1 MTDSTQTVPVPDA
14 NPPQKPTQQHWMV
27 RVLIWVFGSVLV
39 FFSTSLL
46 IIGVALAMAYPN
58 LPDISH
64 LQDYRPKL
72 PLRVL
77 TQDGVLLAEFGE
89 ERRQL
94 TRIADIPKVMKD
106 AVLAIE
112 DARF

>member
-1 MTDSTQTVPVPDA
+1 MHLLFWGLGLAVA
-14 NPPQKPTQQHWMV
+14 G
-27 RVLIWVFGSVLV
+27 LA
-39 FFSTSLL
+39 SLL
-46 IIGVALAMAYPN
+46 MVTAIALATAFPN
-58 LPDISH
+58 LPDISD

-72 PLRVL
+72 PLRVFSAE
-77 TQDGVLLAEFGE
+77 GVLIGEFGE

-94 TRIADIPKVMKD
+94 TPIQNIPKIMTD